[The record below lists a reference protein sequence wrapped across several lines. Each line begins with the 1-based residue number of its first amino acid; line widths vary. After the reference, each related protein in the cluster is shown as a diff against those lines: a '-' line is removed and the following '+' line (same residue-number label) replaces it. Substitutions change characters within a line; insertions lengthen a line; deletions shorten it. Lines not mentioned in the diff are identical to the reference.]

1 MVHEVLQALLA
12 LFAFDFLCGALLG
25 VSPLLSLQAAISRR
39 RALSPTE
46 RDRLLALE
54 DAEADRAVE
63 AAENGDPDDSDEGV
77 EYESVP
83 FEDIRAGDWL
93 VQSDASRLFVCGG
106 PVKRGRVMVLTVEAE
121 GRHLEIVSRR
131 GQQWAVQ
138 RS

>member
-1 MVHEVLQALLA
+1 MVHDALQVLLT
-12 LFAFDFLCGALLG
+12 LFAVDFLCGALLG
-25 VSPLLSLQAAISRR
+25 VSPLLSLRAAINRR

-54 DAEADRAVE
+54 EAEADRAVE
-63 AAENGDPDDSDEGV
+63 AAENGDPDGEEGV

-138 RS
+138 RG